1 MSKFIEEYPK
11 SHRPEITDLDQFF
24 NKEIS
29 FFFREFSNVILDK
42 YDLRFGIP
50 TWSEKNGWMYRIG
63 KSGVYLVTGII
74 IEKDRFTIDTI
85 SVTDTDT
92 YHLLLDYIQS
102 FYNKENKNFLEK
114 IAEKNRRQA
123 ERNKIRIQKEKHE
136 NILQQ
141 DNVIKDR
148 YNKFKWPDKLNITKL
163 KQLYLLDSKGIP
175 DEVLA
180 DEIGLTLYLRCKYG
194 KEDMELLERYMIRC
208 HNCNS
213 VIEGHDDF
221 RECKCGYQYSYREY
235 RRNYRKNNMPS
246 GAAAKVFDEYIQ
258 NWIRA
263 QGYNSKMILIDKLL
277 HEFHLSLVSGAIH
290 RPVAMNF
297 IDGTREKVTNIIN
310 ELAYN

>member
-1 MSKFIEEYPK
+1 
-11 SHRPEITDLDQFF
+11 
-24 NKEIS
+24 
-29 FFFREFSNVILDK
+29 
-42 YDLRFGIP
+42 
-50 TWSEKNGWMYRIG
+50 MYRIG

-114 IAEKNRRQA
+114 IAEKNKRQA

-136 NILQQ
+136 TILQQ